1 MRIEKKVMADI
12 VYFDLETQRTAND
25 AGGWDKKAAM
35 GMTVGATYSS
45 GTGKYAVYG
54 EEQVHEL
61 VGQLQRADL
70 VVGFNLINF
79 DYEVLMGYTVID
91 LAHSVPTLDL
101 MVSLEEKIGHRI
113 GLDAVSQSTL
123 GCGKTADGLDA
134 IKWWRQ
140 GRKLEVARYCCF
152 DVKVTRMVHEYGMS
166 HGEVFYHDRLGR
178 KRRVAVEWGVPARE
192 RVAA

>member
-1 MRIEKKVMADI
+1 
-12 VYFDLETQRTAND
+12 
-25 AGGWDKKAAM
+25 
-35 GMTVGATYSS
+35 
-45 GTGKYAVYG
+45 
-54 EEQVHEL
+54 
-61 VGQLQRADL
+61 
-70 VVGFNLINF
+70 
-79 DYEVLMGYTVID
+79 MGYTVID

-101 MVSLEEKIGHRI
+101 MVDLEKKIGHRI

-140 GRKLEVARYCCF
+140 GRKLDVARYCCF
-152 DVKVTRMVHEYGMS
+152 DVKVTRMVHEHGMA

-178 KRRVAVEWGVPARE
+178 KQRVAVGWSRPARA

>member
-1 MRIEKKVMADI
+1 
-12 VYFDLETQRTAND
+12 
-25 AGGWDKKAAM
+25 
-35 GMTVGATYSS
+35 
-45 GTGKYAVYG
+45 
-54 EEQVHEL
+54 
-61 VGQLQRADL
+61 
-70 VVGFNLINF
+70 
-79 DYEVLMGYTVID
+79 MGYTVID

-101 MVSLEEKIGHRI
+101 MVSLEQKIGHRI

-140 GRKLEVARYCCF
+140 GRKLDVARYCCF
-152 DVKVTRMVHEYGMS
+152 DVKVTRLVHEYGMS

-178 KRRVAVEWGVPARE
+178 KRGVAVEWGTPARE